1 MAEGYVD
8 SVNRQP
14 SRVNLRNL
22 PRLGQRLGLLAHLR
36 GALDFVP
43 REGLAVD
50 GALDGAE
57 QDHRKHLAVG
67 EALQPDVEQQPLVA
81 LVGGV
86 RALKT
91 ECDGRGDEV
100 DDQEAEEVGEQL
112 FKAGRDGGS

>member
-1 MAEGYVD
+1 VERA
-8 SVNRQP
+8 
-14 SRVNLRNL
+14 LTAL
-22 PRLGQRLGLLAHLR
+22 PRLRQRLGLLAHLR
-36 GALDFVP
+36 GALNLVP
-43 REGLAVD
+43 RKRLAVD
-50 GALDGAE
+50 GALHGAE
-57 QDHRKHLAVG
+57 QHYQKHLAVG